1 MSEARSNGRTSGNR
15 KHEAAPTQPSREDV
29 PNQEPSGR
37 RSRWLGPGL
46 AVGVVLAAAAA
57 TGLFMRKD
65 GPLPARVGETGT
77 PVLRV
82 DRDRIDLG
90 EVPLGQWVEA
100 HFLLTNAGDG
110 PLRLTG
116 APYVEAVAGC

>member
-1 MSEARSNGRTSGNR
+1 MS
-15 KHEAAPTQPSREDV
+15 K
-29 PNQEPSGR
+29 
-37 RSRWLGPGL
+37 SRWLGPGL
-46 AVGVVLAAAAA
+46 VIGVALVAVVA
-57 TGLFMRKD
+57 TGVFRRND
-65 GPLPARVGETGT
+65 ALPPAPVGQTGT

-90 EVPLGQWVEA
+90 EIPLGQWVEA

-110 PLRLTG
+110 RLRLAG

>member
-1 MSEARSNGRTSGNR
+1 MS
-15 KHEAAPTQPSREDV
+15 K
-29 PNQEPSGR
+29 
-37 RSRWLGPGL
+37 SRWLGPGL
-46 AVGVVLAAAAA
+46 AVGVVLVAAVA
-57 TGLFMRKD
+57 TGLFTRKD
-65 GPLPARVGETGT
+65 AVLPTRVGETGT

-100 HFLLTNAGDG
+100 HFTLTNSGG
-110 PLRLTG
+110 GQLRLAR